1 MKMQD
6 EKAMTI
12 QEHEKETYSKNEFL
26 KRMLIYRLQYFCGAI
41 VSIIFLFAYMDGLF
55 VMNPGAMCIF
65 IIFSL
70 FNCVT
75 YLWSKQM
82 AKIYGIEMF
91 ADLDQEWLKAY
102 QDFDSKAFGTIFAGW
117 IHCRKIA
124 GPYMLGIMV
133 VLAIIDT
140 PWSFIAG
147 VFCIIGYD
155 LYYSTYFET
164 TVSYKVPRVFGGNMV
179 VSKVLEKG
187 TPSNGSNE
195 ENNVL

>member
-1 MKMQD
+1 MQD
-6 EKAMTI
+6 EKAMA

-26 KRMLIYRLQYFCGAI
+26 KRMFIYRLQYICGAI
-41 VSIIFLFAYMDGLF
+41 VSVISFVGLMEGLF
-55 VMNPGAMCIF
+55 GINIKNGVAYLL

-70 FNCVT
+70 YNCVT

-102 QDFDSKAFGTIFAGW
+102 QDFDSKAFGTIFAGL
-117 IHCRKIA
+117 IHCREIA

-147 VFCIIGYD
+147 VFCFIGYN
-155 LYYSTYFET
+155 LYCSTYFET
-164 TVSYKVPRVFGGNMV
+164 TVSYKVPRIFGGNMV
-179 VSKVLEKG
+179 VSRVLEKG
-187 TPSNGSNE
+187 TPSNGSNDRE
-195 ENNVL
+195 L